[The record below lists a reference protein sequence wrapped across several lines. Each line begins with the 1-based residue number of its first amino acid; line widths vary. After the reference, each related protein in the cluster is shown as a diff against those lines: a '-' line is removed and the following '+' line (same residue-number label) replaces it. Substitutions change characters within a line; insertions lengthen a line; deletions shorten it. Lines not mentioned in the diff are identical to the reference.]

1 MASFNSTLR
10 RQWRLIVFIIGLILI
25 FWAMWAL
32 RGILLPFVLGFI
44 FAVMVLPVIR
54 WIERHFP
61 VLGKRQRLRKLLRS
75 IAVIIIYII
84 AVAIIGLFIFYLI
97 NIISNAIG
105 TIRGNTSQLLPNGID
120 TIRNWLKSL
129 PFLSSPTM
137 QNTIDKYFNDIGS
150 QLPSLLV
157 SFLTKGWQYISGS
170 INTIAGFIVLPLFIF
185 YLLYD
190 WERLRDNFYG
200 GMSPWMRT
208 HTIAVISILQDVVVR
223 YIRGELILGI
233 TVGLAAWIML
243 TAFGIKA
250 AFPLAIFSAA
260 TELVPMIGPWIGGAL
275 GVIVTLAVAPQKALW
290 VALGYIAIQ
299 LLENHLL
306 VPNIQ
311 GAQLKIHPAAVIL
324 LSILGA
330 YFAGI
335 LGFIVILPAT
345 MAVIRLYRYFKDA
358 LISDT
363 SKLDTNISEDFLPPE
378 K

>member
-250 AFPLAIFSAA
+250 AFPLAIFFCGYGTGANDRSVDRRRAGRYRHA
-260 TELVPMIGPWIGGAL
+260 GGGPTKSAL
-275 GVIVTLAVAPQKALW
+275 GSPGLYSDSIAGKPFACTQHPGSTIKNTPGGGNSFKHSRGIFCRHPGVHRYPSGNDGGNKTLPVFQRC
-290 VALGYIAIQ
+290 
-299 LLENHLL
+299 
-306 VPNIQ
+306 PN
-311 GAQLKIHPAAVIL
+311 L
-324 LSILGA
+324 
-330 YFAGI
+330 
-335 LGFIVILPAT
+335 
-345 MAVIRLYRYFKDA
+345 RYQ
-358 LISDT
+358 
-363 SKLDTNISEDFLPPE
+363 
-378 K
+378 